1 MSVNN
6 RQQIAPEKP
15 KVLAEERVFVYVP
28 IANDKDKGIASFE
41 IKDFKAPL
49 GHVKLQWP
57 MDMMVERLADPT
69 QRPSLTKVLPDEFEK
84 TLIVTKLIN
93 PVTGVE
99 YESSTAEIKLNRKNR
114 NALVRPELVMLGSD
128 FAAQSVVGPNGEP
141 YNAYNIKRSN
151 PLLTP
156 TVIQTDIN
164 DFKYEAGVVKINW
177 PFAHNPALGSSRAN
191 PYGMVK
197 IKAGDGL
204 KFDVENNL
212 QVDIDVIKANTTIK
226 PSYAV
231 ENEDF
236 IDISTG
242 LAKRDN
248 DGNTLIEIT
257 KAAVG
262 LGLVENRTFASR
274 EYSEFGTNMKAYF
287 QSQFDAK
294 LNKSLWD
301 GVNGL
306 FRDWNAPSEE
316 KNTVQKWLESLQ
328 ASDASL
334 QSSINA
340 LGSFLGFF
348 DTSAELIAA
357 HVASEALSGKTAF
370 VLATSSYWA
379 IRFNVVWEWYNTE
392 SELSFT
398 SLMELDANNIKVNG
412 LAPSVGSSGK
422 WVSSDHIHPSDP
434 TKVSTDLLIQVR
446 TEAPTSND
454 FKIDLQGGDL
464 NIPYVKTGKYIHNWK
479 KNTGVFTQDETTDE
493 AFWAGSLEEFDNA
506 IFDDLP
512 NGAIIVVD
520 DDEYFEP
527 GELVTEDIMDV
538 IGITVPEKNKEFH
551 DQFVVVDTNTYLYG
565 VPVTVTLSPANS
577 SRKERRRVEALVME
591 AVSGPQELAVVVDSP
606 NGPTIGKLSLM
617 SNRLLTSY
625 YNSGKVTN
633 SDLNPNNVLNTNLGD
648 TLVELES
655 DRIIMSDVG
664 NTVKIWSSG
673 VVANRPIGSNGLE
686 GLSVILLD
694 AERLVKTDSNGGLT
708 DVEWLESNLI
718 KTHASDTPT
727 ILTEDTVVIAGINN
741 TVKSWESNGSENALV
756 VRGAQP
762 GTIKVRTSEVANK
775 LLMTGLNGTIQEIP
789 LGSDGQMLVSA
800 GESAPGWID
809 IPEAFE
815 HLPQTVLTV
824 NPTEEAAVA
833 FKGLVAVFAQT
844 AVENMRSNCIY
855 YY

>member
-15 KVLAEERVFVYVP
+15 KVLAEERIFVYVP

-69 QRPSLTKVLPDEFEK
+69 LRPSLTKVLPDEFEK
-84 TLIVTKLIN
+84 SLVVTKLIN

-114 NALVRPELVMLGSD
+114 NALVRPDLVMLGSD
-128 FAAQSVVGPNGEP
+128 FVAQVVNGPNGEL
-141 YNAYNIKRSN
+141 YNSYNIKRSS
-151 PLLTP
+151 PLTTP
-156 TVIQTDIN
+156 SLVQVDVN
-164 DFKYEAGVVKINW
+164 DFLYQGGLVKVNW
-177 PFAHNPALGSSRAN
+177 PLAHNPALGSSRAN

-212 QVDIDVIKANTTIK
+212 QVDIDVLKANTSIK
-226 PSYAV
+226 PSYTV

-242 LAKRDN
+242 LAKRDD

-287 QSQFDAK
+287 QSEFDAK

-306 FRDWNAPSEE
+306 FRDWDAPSEE

-348 DTSAELIAA
+348 NTSGELIAA
-357 HVASEALSGKTAF
+357 HVPSEELSGKTAF
-370 VLATSSYWA
+370 VLGTSSYWA

-398 SLMELDANNIKVNG
+398 SLMELDANNVKVNG

-446 TEAPTSND
+446 TEAPTLND
-454 FKIDLQGGDL
+454 FRIDLQGGDL
-464 NIPYVKTGKYIHNWK
+464 NIPYVKTGKYLHNWK

-506 IFDDLP
+506 ILDDLP

-527 GELVTEDIMDV
+527 GELVTVEVMDM
-538 IGITVPEKNKEFH
+538 IGITVPDPDSEFTH
-551 DQFVVVDTNTYLYG
+551 QFVVVDNTRALYG
-565 VPVTVTLSPANS
+565 VPVTVTVEPAIEG
-577 SRKERRRVEALVME
+577 RGERRRVVALPIDPV
-591 AVSGPQELAVVVDSP
+591 VGSQDLAVVVDSA
-606 NGPTIGKLSLM
+606 NGSTIGKLSLA
-617 SNRLLTSY
+617 SKRLLKTDDE
-625 YNSGKVTN
+625 SGKVTN
-633 SDLNPNNVLNTNLGD
+633 SDLNPYNMINTGLGD
-648 TLVELES
+648 TIVELES

-673 VVANRPIGSNGLE
+673 IVANRPIGSDGLE

-694 AERLVKTDSNGGLT
+694 AERLVKTDGDGGLSN
-708 DVEWLESNLI
+708 VAWLESNLI
-718 KTHASDTPT
+718 KTDNGEVS
-727 ILTEDTVVIAGINN
+727 IVLTEDVVVLAGINN
-741 TVKSWESNGSENALV
+741 TVKSWESGGSENALV

-762 GTIKVRTSEVANK
+762 GTIKVRTSTVANK
-775 LLMTGLNGTIQEIP
+775 ILMTGLNGTIQEIP

-800 GESAPGWID
+800 GENSPGWID

-833 FKGLVAVFAQT
+833 FKGLVAVFAQPL
-844 AVENMRSNCIY
+844 VENMRSNCIY